1 VTPPLRFVPKGTV
14 YRDDEEKIR
23 LETRNGIIQAE
34 YILHE
39 ASIWVGSCRFSPE
52 VILELQRLAVNQIY
66 RCAGHFRDGPVV
78 IGGGTHRPPD
88 HSEVV
93 TNVQAMCD
101 YVNRH
106 WQTPGNAVHLSA
118 YVMWRLNWIH
128 PFFGGNGR
136 SSRAASYLVL
146 CARLGFLLP
155 GVKSIPDLIVAN
167 REPYYAALRSADRAC
182 ESGGR
187 DVSAMED
194 LLSSLLAQQL
204 VSFHELA
211 TGRQPNAHS

>member
-1 VTPPLRFVPKGTV
+1 MNLPLRFVPKGTV

-39 ASIWVGSCRFSPE
+39 ASSWAGSCRFSPE
-52 VILELQRLAVNQIY
+52 CILELQRLAVNQIY
-66 RCAGHFRDGPVV
+66 RCAGHFRDGPVF
-78 IGGGTHRPPD
+78 IGGGTHKPPD
-88 HSEVV
+88 HSEVAA
-93 TNVQAMCD
+93 NVEAMCD
-101 YVNRH
+101 YVNRN
-106 WQTPGNAVHLSA
+106 WEAPANAVHLSA

-182 ESGGR
+182 ESGGQ

-211 TGRQPNAHS
+211 TGRPAKLL

>member
-1 VTPPLRFVPKGTV
+1 VNLPLPFVPKGTV
-14 YRDDEEKIR
+14 YRDDEEKTR
-23 LETRNGIIQAE
+23 LEERNVLIQAE

-39 ASIWVGSCRFSPE
+39 ASTWGGSCRFSPE
-52 VILELQRLAVNQIY
+52 IILELQRLAVNQIY
-66 RCAGHFRDGPVV
+66 RCAGHFRDGPVF
-78 IGGGTHRPPD
+78 IGGGTHQPPG
-88 HSEVV
+88 HSEVPGH
-93 TNVQAMCD
+93 VQAMCD
-101 YVNRH
+101 YVKRH

-118 YVMWRLNWIH
+118 YVMWRFNWIH

-155 GVKSIPDLIVAN
+155 GVRSIPELIVAN
-167 REPYYAALRSADRAC
+167 RDSYYAALRSADRGC
-182 ESGGR
+182 ESGEQDIG
-187 DVSAMED
+187 AMED

-211 TGRQPNAHS
+211 TGRQAKIP

>member
-1 VTPPLRFVPKGTV
+1 VNPPLPFVPKGTI

-23 LETRNGIIQAE
+23 LEERNVLIQTE

-39 ASIWVGSCRFSPE
+39 AAGWGGSCRFSPE

-66 RCAGHFRDGPVV
+66 RCAGRFGDGPVFLE
-78 IGGGTHRPPD
+78 GRTHQPPD
-88 HSEVV
+88 HAEVV
-93 TNVQAMCD
+93 SNVEAMCD
-101 YVNRH
+101 YVNRN
-106 WQTPGNAVHLSA
+106 WQTPASAVHLSA
-118 YVMWRLNWIH
+118 YLMWRLNSIH

-182 ESGGR
+182 ESGGQ
-187 DVSAMED
+187 DISAMED
-194 LLSSLLAQQL
+194 LLSSVLAQQL

-211 TGRQPNAHS
+211 TGRPAKLP

>member
-1 VTPPLRFVPKGTV
+1 VNPPLRFVPKGTV
-14 YRDDEEKIR
+14 YRDDEEKNR
-23 LETRNGIIQAE
+23 LESRNVVIQAE

-39 ASIWVGSCRFSPE
+39 ASGWGGSCRFSPE

-66 RCAGHFRDGPVV
+66 RCAGHFRDGPVF
-78 IGGGTHRPPD
+78 IEGGTHKPPD
-88 HSEVV
+88 HTEVGASV
-93 TNVQAMCD
+93 EAMCD
-101 YVNRH
+101 YVNRN
-106 WQTPGNAVHLSA
+106 WETPSNAVHLSA

-136 SSRAASYLVL
+136 SSRAASYLLL

-167 REPYYAALRSADRAC
+167 REPYYAALQKADRAC
-182 ESGGR
+182 ELGGQ
-187 DVSAMED
+187 DISAMED

-211 TGRQPNAHS
+211 TGRQAKL